1 MKNKLFVTSIEWK
14 TTEDELADLFA
25 QYWTVTEAIIVKD
38 RETQRSRG
46 FWFVTFETEES
57 AATAAAEADWV
68 ELNWRELIV
77 KIAEPRAPRD

>member
-14 TTEDELADLFA
+14 TTEEELAELFA

-46 FWFVTFETEES
+46 FWFVTFETEEE

-77 KIAEPRAPRD
+77 KVAEPRAPRD

>member
-14 TTEDELADLFA
+14 TTEEDLAELFA
-25 QYWTVTEAIIVKD
+25 QYWTVTEAIIIKD

-46 FWFVTFETEES
+46 FWFVTFETEEE
-57 AATAAAEADWV
+57 AANAAAEADWA

-77 KIAEPRAPRD
+77 KVAEPRD